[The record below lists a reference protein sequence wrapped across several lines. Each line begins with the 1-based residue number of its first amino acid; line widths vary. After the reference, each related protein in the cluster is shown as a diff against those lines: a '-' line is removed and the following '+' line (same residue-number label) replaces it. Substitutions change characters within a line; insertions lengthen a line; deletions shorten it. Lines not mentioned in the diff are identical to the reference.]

1 MSFIHNSI
9 TINLISQPDHLHSER
24 LLSLSISLCTF
35 RLYAD
40 RKNMKK
46 FMPGSD
52 RGTRYVR
59 AALGCQNYVTLAC
72 LYTD

>member
-1 MSFIHNSI
+1 MSFIQNSRTMNSI
-9 TINLISQPDHLHSER
+9 SGPDHLHSET
-24 LLSLSISLCTF
+24 LPPLSLCTF

-59 AALGCQNYVTLAC
+59 AALGCQNYVTLVC